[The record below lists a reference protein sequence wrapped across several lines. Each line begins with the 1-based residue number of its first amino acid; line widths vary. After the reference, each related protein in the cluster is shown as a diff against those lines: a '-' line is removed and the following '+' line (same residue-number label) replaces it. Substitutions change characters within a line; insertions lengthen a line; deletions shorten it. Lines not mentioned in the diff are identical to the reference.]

1 MPDWTN
7 YYGSYDI
14 GTSTSSEFSVR
25 IPTAAQ
31 MQQELEQYQREC
43 ERQDRIY
50 EMQMQM
56 WEEEME
62 KERQLIKDKERYPLF
77 FLKEGII

>member
-7 YYGSYDI
+7 YFTGYTAGNST
-14 GTSTSSEFSVR
+14 GTEFSVR

-77 FLKEGII
+77 FWKEGIV